1 MEMPIV
7 NKIEKANIQ
16 QIDLIDFV
24 AKSPI
29 LLFDLKPGLWQEM
42 VIKEKE
48 FRSFVKDT
56 NWEDYKGKTV
66 GITCSVDAIIPAWAY
81 MLVSVE
87 LKKVNANIF
96 YGNQQEVAAQLF
108 FENLKN
114 IDLGPLK
121 DQRVM
126 VKGCSNIPNPTK
138 AYIEVTNIL
147 VPHVKSLMFGEP
159 CSAVPVFKNK

>member
-29 LLFDLKPGLWQEM
+29 LIFDLKPGLWQEM

-48 FRSFVKDT
+48 FRTFVKEI
-56 NWEDYKGKTV
+56 NWEEFKGKTV
-66 GITCSVDAIIPAWAY
+66 GITCSVDAIIPAWAF
-81 MLVSVE
+81 MLVSVA
-87 LKKVNANIF
+87 LKKVDANIY
-96 YGNQQEVAAQLF
+96 YGSQKEVEAELF
-108 FENLKN
+108 FDNLKN
-114 IDLGPLK
+114 MDLTDLK

-138 AYIEVTNIL
+138 AYIELTNLL